1 MKNKSAIILLLGA
14 NAISGFAQGI
24 SMLAI
29 PWYFSDVLKNESLF
43 GISYAVFTFISIFW
57 SLYSGSLIDRY
68 PRKNIF
74 LGICGIG
81 GLIVGGVALTGYIQQ
96 SLNEYLVI
104 AVFGTTLLV
113 YNVHYPA
120 IYAFLQELSER
131 SNYGKISSMIEVQ
144 GQSVSVLAGAIAAI
158 LLSGTEGGELNL
170 MGYVTKIPFEIKKWT
185 IYEIFLMDAI
195 TYFVAFAL
203 ILMIRYETLEKL
215 EIHTGPIVDRI
226 KTGFKFL
233 KERPLL
239 FLFGNASYSIF
250 VVLMVEVFLLL
261 PMYVS
266 NHLEEKADVYA
277 SAEVF
282 YSIGALL
289 AGLSIR
295 ALFRKT
301 NTVKAIIWLMLWSI
315 AGFLICA
322 FTKSIALFFAFSVL
336 IGITNAGARV
346 LRITYL
352 YEHIPNNIMG
362 RAGSVY
368 HIINI
373 ASRGV
378 FILLFS
384 IPYFS
389 KGNNVIWA
397 YAICGIYLTIMLI
410 PLLSKYKSLV
420 KLKTDL

>member
-29 PWYFSDVLKNESLF
+29 PWYFSDVVKNESLF
-43 GISYAVFTFISIFW
+43 GLSYAFFTFISIFW

-74 LGICGIG
+74 IGICGIG
-81 GLIVGGVALTGYIQQ
+81 GLVVASIALTGYIQDG
-96 SLNEYLVI
+96 LNAVLVI

-113 YNVHYPA
+113 YNIHYPA
-120 IYAFLQELSER
+120 IYAFLQELTER
-131 SNYGKISSMIEVQ
+131 KNYGKISSMIEVQ
-144 GQSVSVLAGAIAAI
+144 GQATSVLAGALAAI
-158 LLSGTEGGELNL
+158 LLSGTESGKLNL
-170 MGYVTKIPFEIKKWT
+170 LGVSVYIPFEIKKWT
-185 IYEIFLMDAI
+185 IYEIFLMDAL
-195 TYFVAFAL
+195 TYFIAFIL
-203 ILMIRYETLEKL
+203 ILLIKYESLEKL
-215 EIHTGPIVDRI
+215 EIHTGPIKERI
-226 KTGFKFL
+226 KTGFTFL
-233 KERPLL
+233 KDRPLL
-239 FLFGNASYSIF
+239 FLFGNTSYSIF

-295 ALFRKT
+295 ALFKNT
-301 NTVKAIIWLMLWSI
+301 NTVKAIIWLMIWSI
-315 AGFLICA
+315 AGFILCA
-322 FTKSIALFFAFSVL
+322 FTKSIVLFLAFSVL

-362 RAGSVY
+362 RAGSVF

-373 ASRGV
+373 ISRGI

-384 IPYFS
+384 IPFFS
-389 KGNNVIWA
+389 KGNNVVWA
-397 YAICGIYLTIMLI
+397 YLICGIYLSIMLV
-410 PLLSKYKSLV
+410 PMLLNYKALIN
-420 KLKTDL
+420 LKKD